1 MIYTIDSPVEL
12 GQKVWLIGV
21 RNKIQETTVEK
32 IILKKSGLYVKL
44 SCNASYETSCSTLGK
59 NWFLS
64 LEEAEKHLK

>member
-12 GQKVWLIGV
+12 GQKVWIL
-21 RNKIQETTVEK
+21 RNSWKIQEATVEK
-32 IILKKSGLYVKL
+32 IILKKSGLFVKL

-64 LEEAEKHLK
+64 LEEAEKFLK

>member
-12 GQKVWLIGV
+12 GQKVWIL
-21 RNKIQETTVEK
+21 RNSWKIQETTVEK
-32 IILKKSGLYVKL
+32 IILKKSGLFVKL

-64 LEEAEKHLK
+64 LEEAEKFLK